1 MADEYEEY
9 NYEVDRLGGKG
20 GKGRSKKDQAE
31 HKDSES
37 AGRHDRI
44 AVQKLENNRRT
55 RRKQICIRDRRT
67 AKQLAELARSLAIK
81 IRTLPTKLILTA
93 SESVRQSALFVNCLP
108 TI

>member
-44 AVQKLENNRRT
+44 AVQKLENNRENQKEANLHPGPKNSKAT
-55 RRKQICIRDRRT
+55 GGAGKKSGDKDSDT
-67 AKQLAELARSLAIK
+67 AEKVDIDSI
-81 IRTLPTKLILTA
+81 
-93 SESVRQSALFVNCLP
+93 
-108 TI
+108 